1 MNTIRQQCFPML
13 FGVVAYAF
21 LFGRKDQMNFVEKG
35 REKVRAKKMYGG
47 KADGRVTFEFTV
59 GFAVSLIRRKKQ
71 AGLSG
76 YVIKFNVRR
85 NDVFWLFSIVIGT
98 D

>member
-1 MNTIRQQCFPML
+1 MKITRQQCSPLL
-13 FGVVAYAF
+13 FRVVANTF
-21 LFGRKDQMNFVEKG
+21 LVGRKDKMNFVEKG

-85 NDVFWLFSIVIGT
+85 NDVFWLFWIVIGT